1 MKKEYMK
8 LIRDRIPEIIEANG
22 QTAHIRVLSEE
33 ECVAALEKKLI
44 EEVGEYLEG
53 KELSELADILEV
65 VQALAENVGVS
76 FDELLA
82 MKAEKQRTNGAFH
95 KRLFL
100 ECVEDDWSE

>member
-8 LIRDRIPEIIEANG
+8 LIRDRLPEIIEANG

-33 ECVAALEKKLI
+33 EYVAALEKKLI

-65 VQALAENVGVS
+65 VQALAENQGIS
-76 FDELLA
+76 INELLA
-82 MKAEKQRTNGAFH
+82 IKEEKQCKNGTFR
-95 KRLFL
+95 KKLFL
-100 ECVEDDWSE
+100 ESVESHGV

>member
-8 LIRDRIPEIIEANG
+8 LIRDRIQEIIEANG

-33 ECVAALEKKLI
+33 EYVAALEKKLI

-53 KELSELADILEV
+53 KELSELADVLEV

-82 MKAEKQRTNGAFH
+82 MKAEKQRTNGAFQ

-100 ECVEDDWSE
+100 ECVEDDRDE

>member
-33 ECVAALEKKLI
+33 EYVFALEKKLI

-65 VQALAENVGVS
+65 VQALAENQGIS
-76 FDELLA
+76 ISELLA
-82 MKAEKQRTNGAFH
+82 IKEEKQCKNGAFR
-95 KRLFL
+95 KKLFL
-100 ECVEDDWSE
+100 ESVESHGV

>member
-1 MKKEYMK
+1 MRKEYNK
-8 LIRDRIPEIIEANG
+8 LVRDRIPEIIAANG
-22 QTAHIRVLSEE
+22 KTAQIRVLSEE
-33 ECVAALEKKLI
+33 EYVAALEKKLI

-53 KELSELADILEV
+53 KGLSELADILEV
-65 VQALAENVGVS
+65 VQVLAENAGVS